1 MRPKN
6 IEAKLV
12 AFERILTIMDELRE
26 KCPWDRKQTIES
38 LRMLTIEEVF
48 ELADA
53 ITENDEAHVAE
64 ELGDILLHIV
74 FYAKIGEERGTFD
87 IVSIIDE
94 LSEKLIRRHPHIYGD
109 VDVDTADEVA
119 MNWEAIKLKEKGKS
133 GRKSALEGVPRSLPA
148 LPKAFRIQQKAKKLG
163 FEWENKE
170 QVWEKVEEEMAELKE
185 AEASG
190 DKDHIEKEFGDV
202 LFSLVNYARFL
213 DIDPELALDRT
224 NKKFI
229 NRFQLMEKMAEEK
242 GESLVE
248 MGLWEMDALWN
259 ETKKSFK

>member
-1 MRPKN
+1 
-6 IEAKLV
+6 
-12 AFERILTIMDELRE
+12 MDELRE

-38 LRMLTIEEVF
+38 LRLLTIEEVF

-53 ITENDEAHVAE
+53 ITEADEGHIAE
-64 ELGDILLHIV
+64 ELGDVLLHII
-74 FYAKIGEERGTFD
+74 FYAKIGEEKESFD
-87 IVSIIDE
+87 IVSIIDQ
-94 LSEKLIRRHPHIYGD
+94 LSAKLIRRHPHIYGD

-119 MNWEAIKLKEKGKS
+119 MNWEAIKLKEKGKA

-170 QVWEKVEEEMAELKE
+170 QVWEKVQEEIAELQAAKE
-185 AEASG
+185 TGNQEE
-190 DKDHIEKEFGDV
+190 IEKEFGDV
-202 LFSLVNYARFL
+202 LFSMVNYARFL
-213 DIDPELALDRT
+213 DVDPELALDRT

-248 MGLWEMDALWN
+248 MGLWEMDALWK
-259 ETKKSFK
+259 ETKKEFK